1 MSEDLIKELGRITNS
16 EKCKCKNTNETS
28 DDLWL
33 LMLLGLIFMQPP
45 KPEKP
50 IINIYIGGE

>member
-1 MSEDLIKELGRITNS
+1 MSEDLIKELERITNS
-16 EKCKCKNTNETS
+16 EKCKCECKKQTD

-33 LMLLGLIFMQPP
+33 LMLLGLMFIQPP
-45 KPEKP
+45 KPEQP

>member
-1 MSEDLIKELGRITNS
+1 MNEDLIKELEKITNS

-28 DDLWL
+28 DDLWILML
-33 LMLLGLIFMQPP
+33 LMLAMTPTP
-45 KPEKP
+45 KPEQP